1 MLPMATMDIDIINKH
16 LEQKRNILYGIID
29 IFAVVIYYSF
39 CSVVVFVK
47 GVCVSFPYLFFFFF
61 KWENLVTK
69 SRNN

>member
-1 MLPMATMDIDIINKH
+1 MDIDIINKH

-47 GVCVSFPYLFFFFF
+47 RVCEFSLFIYFFF
-61 KWENLVTK
+61 
-69 SRNN
+69 

>member
-1 MLPMATMDIDIINKH
+1 MDIDIINKH

-47 GVCVSFPYLFFFFF
+47 SVCEFSLLFIFFF

>member
-1 MLPMATMDIDIINKH
+1 MATMDIDIINKH

-47 GVCVSFPYLFFFFF
+47 GVCVSFPYLFFF
-61 KWENLVTK
+61 
-69 SRNN
+69 